1 MLYDISGD
9 LIIINFL
16 RKKYFLKYYHFYF
29 LEFLVKVIV
38 RNDHLLIVKEERMM
52 INKEIENLIIKALF
66 KEITDDEQRRLDEW
80 LNVSEGN
87 RIFFERL
94 HSERYLKGAI
104 SDRNR
109 ELREES
115 WKRLEG
121 RTVGK
126 RSRKIRM
133 FVLRIAAMLAL
144 PLLVGGIMWYMS
156 ERGGADLPLAN

>member
-52 INKEIENLIIKALF
+52 INREIENLIVKALF
-66 KEITDDEQRRLDEW
+66 KEITDDEQRQLDEW
-80 LNVSEGN
+80 LNVSESN

-94 HSERYLKGAI
+94 HR
-104 SDRNR
+104 R
-109 ELREES
+109 
-115 WKRLEG
+115 
-121 RTVGK
+121 
-126 RSRKIRM
+126 
-133 FVLRIAAMLAL
+133 
-144 PLLVGGIMWYMS
+144 GI
-156 ERGGADLPLAN
+156 